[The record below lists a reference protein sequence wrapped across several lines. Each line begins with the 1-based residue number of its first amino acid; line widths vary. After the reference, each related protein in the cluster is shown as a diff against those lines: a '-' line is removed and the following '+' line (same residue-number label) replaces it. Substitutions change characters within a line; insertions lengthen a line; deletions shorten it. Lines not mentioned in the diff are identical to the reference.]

1 MTMTFTLK
9 TLEKHAKAV
18 TSLLDSIDCDYAFTG
33 VIPETTRIKTHGWY
47 ISRPLNDNFIG
58 VEDPLE
64 QLSIPYDR
72 TLRGPNFRLIC
83 SRLFRLDEHGKTHIL
98 DTDHGD
104 NTLELLEELETV
116 IAGNDYTFARNFI
129 YNKRKQH
136 LVELTWETQA
146 SYSENY
152 EVT

>member
-18 TSLLDSIDCDYAFTG
+18 TSLLDNIDCDYAFTG
-33 VIPETTRIKTHGWY
+33 VTPETAAINTHGWF
-47 ISRPLNDNFIG
+47 ISRPLNDDFIG
-58 VEDPLE
+58 VEDSLE

-72 TLRGPNFRLIC
+72 TLRGPNFRLI
-83 SRLFRLDEHGKTHIL
+83 RHRIFRLDEHRKTHALNI
-98 DTDHGD
+98 DHGD
-104 NTLELLEELETV
+104 KTLELLEELETA

-129 YNKRKQH
+129 HNKRKQH

-146 SYSENY
+146 RYSENY
-152 EVT
+152 EVA